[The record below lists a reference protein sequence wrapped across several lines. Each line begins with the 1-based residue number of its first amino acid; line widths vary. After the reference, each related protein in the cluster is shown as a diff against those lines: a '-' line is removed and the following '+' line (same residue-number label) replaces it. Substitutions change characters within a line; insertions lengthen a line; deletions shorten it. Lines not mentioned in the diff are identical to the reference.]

1 MKILFVVFLLLPLS
15 LCYCE
20 PASPN
25 TTLTFYITDDNLN
38 TSHRGIDIIQPAGL
52 VDFTING
59 ISIPGPS
66 SMTETGVNT
75 DTFQIQLTLPST
87 INDRPLQN
95 GDVVVM
101 TYHQKADYS
110 GNPQT
115 ITQSRVLTVE
125 PSNLASSVQRIRI
138 GHDFTLRLYAPNFNL
153 DSYHPDDIPV
163 GLVEFRMGGIK
174 QRWQILFSMLI
185 HLP

>member
-1 MKILFVVFLLLPLS
+1 MGTEMRHRQNNSRVRMGYTMKMLFAVFLLLPLS
-15 LCYCE
+15 LCYCV

-38 TSHRGIDIIQPAGL
+38 TSHRGIDIIQLAGL

-66 SMTETGVNT
+66 SMAETGVNT
-75 DTFQIQLTLPST
+75 GTFQIQLTLPSA
-87 INDRPLQN
+87 INGPPLKN

-110 GNPQT
+110 GN
-115 ITQSRVLTVE
+115 
-125 PSNLASSVQRIRI
+125 
-138 GHDFTLRLYAPNFNL
+138 
-153 DSYHPDDIPV
+153 
-163 GLVEFRMGGIK
+163 
-174 QRWQILFSMLI
+174 
-185 HLP
+185 